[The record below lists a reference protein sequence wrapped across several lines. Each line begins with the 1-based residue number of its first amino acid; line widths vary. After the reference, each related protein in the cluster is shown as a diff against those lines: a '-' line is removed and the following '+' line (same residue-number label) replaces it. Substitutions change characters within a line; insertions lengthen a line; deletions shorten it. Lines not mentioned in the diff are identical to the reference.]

1 MEYLDLCRMKEVGHT
16 NKAPF
21 RKQLS
26 AQGFKVT
33 PSSVHVRDAFR
44 ISTWSLSSGLRFQA
58 RNLRHSLFFILE
70 LVVIK
75 QCYSTASTPSG
86 LGVNNSP

>member
-1 MEYLDLCRMKEVGHT
+1 MKYLDLCRMREVGHM

-33 PSSVHVRDAFR
+33 PLSVHVRDAFR

-58 RNLRHSLFFILE
+58 RNLRHSLFFYWNWWLSNSATV
-70 LVVIK
+70 LR
-75 QCYSTASTPSG
+75 AP
-86 LGVNNSP
+86 LLDGVNNSP